1 MCREIIKLSSP
12 KYIYLYFFLMMWFAS
27 IHAGK
32 MVPFIELMVA
42 HASILTILAISFERY
57 YAICEPLKAGYVCTK
72 TRALFI
78 CIGCWL
84 IAGLFTRFALSP
96 LNIVNFILSM
106 FYNVSEFVCRC
117 CWYHTLDSKKKKVT
131 EQSRKMRRYRALT
144 RKLRSEVKRRDRF
157 KVKLEDVEGNCQHC
171 HWKAVID
178 ISKSQPESFGDATIG
193 NATIEFRADWLCYC
207 AVDCMLCVL
216 SISFSGLWE
225 GHASHCARQATKNRF
240 YVISPPDCPAIEK
253 LLSLI
258 RISHRDVTPRE
269 LLFLFGKSTDCFT
282 QRNSKFH
289 CWNVT
294 QTHTKVMNS
303 RRSIN
308 LHRKSP
314 PRSSLVLAAQEEF
327 LLIFKSS
334 PLLLWL
340 RQDRV
345 NISSAGYAQR
355 REERKKAG
363 ERRVKPTMM
372 WLSSC

>member
-1 MCREIIKLSSP
+1 MRVTVHDKRQKID
-12 KYIYLYFFLMMWFAS
+12 FMWFLPRPPS
-27 IHAGK
+27 H
-32 MVPFIELMVA
+32 
-42 HASILTILAISFERY
+42 
-57 YAICEPLKAGYVCTK
+57 
-72 TRALFI
+72 
-78 CIGCWL
+78 
-84 IAGLFTRFALSP
+84 
-96 LNIVNFILSM
+96 
-106 FYNVSEFVCRC
+106 
-117 CWYHTLDSKKKKVT
+117 
-131 EQSRKMRRYRALT
+131 RK
-144 RKLRSEVKRRDRF
+144 
-157 KVKLEDVEGNCQHC
+157 
-171 HWKAVID
+171 
-178 ISKSQPESFGDATIG
+178 
-193 NATIEFRADWLCYC
+193 
-207 AVDCMLCVL
+207 
-216 SISFSGLWE
+216 
-225 GHASHCARQATKNRF
+225 
-240 YVISPPDCPAIEK
+240 K

-269 LLFLFGKSTDCFT
+269 LLFLFGESTDCFT

-355 REERKKAG
+355 REKKKSWREESEANDDVTQQLLALG
-363 ERRVKPTMM
+363 GRCLARPLLLYVCTLEN
-372 WLSSC
+372 SSRQR